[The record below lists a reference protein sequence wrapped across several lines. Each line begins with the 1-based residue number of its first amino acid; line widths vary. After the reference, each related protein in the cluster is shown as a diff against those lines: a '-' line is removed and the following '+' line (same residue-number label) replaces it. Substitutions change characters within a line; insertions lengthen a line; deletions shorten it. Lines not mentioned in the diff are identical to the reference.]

1 MVSIKETLILYKWPL
16 EHTYSN
22 SGGSHEYVWKEVFD
36 ILKSQWEPFSTEKKS
51 SAEKRGSQG
60 LMVLALLP
68 DLTPTGSGEGE
79 EGNQGP
85 RISDCWLKLFKYK

>member
-1 MVSIKETLILYKWPL
+1 MSMFGKKYLISLNL
-16 EHTYSN
+16 NEN
-22 SGGSHEYVWKEVFD
+22 
-36 ILKSQWEPFSTEKKS
+36 PFLQKRSPAQK
-51 SAEKRGSQG
+51 KRGSHG